1 MDLRARFP
9 HLAGDLRGAFASM
22 LVGLPY
28 SVTAGMLAFAPLG
41 PNYVASGMVAGLAS
55 SAVAGIVSALAGGTP
70 CQINGP
76 RGSVA
81 VLMAGLIT
89 AIAVHPALNTGQP
102 PSVPR
107 ILGIALLCTAL
118 AGLLQVA
125 FGLLRFGAGIR
136 FLPYPVVSGF
146 MVALG
151 LLVMWPQLPPLLGLD
166 TPLRWDELLRG
177 AGLHWGAMV
186 VGLAT
191 VAVIVSCRKAFAR
204 APAPL
209 VGMLAGTAVHY
220 LLLALFG
227 REAVGLTGLDSLTNG
242 QYPPRPWDLP
252 ALSIDRPTLEVV
264 FAVLPA
270 VVTIAFIGSME
281 SLLSSSVLSI
291 ATQTH
296 FRSHR
301 ELIAQGLSN
310 MAVAA
315 AGGAVSCGAPFR
327 GIANYQAGGRTRLSG
342 TLHAVLAM
350 PLLLFALPLLLVVPI
365 AVFAGVLLVVGWD
378 VVTAWRRRLMT
389 CPKADIAVGVLVGGV
404 TLWLGTVP
412 AVLLGV
418 VGAMLLYVRNT
429 SRAPLRGHYDGAARP
444 SARIRTEEQ
453 ALHLRSLGPAI
464 RVIEAQGS
472 LFFGTAHRFGRA
484 VEAIAAGCRHVI
496 LDLQRVHEVDAS
508 GALVLTQTMRRLG
521 EQGIRAAIAA
531 VAVDD
536 RRGTVMVGAGLDKVV
551 PRQCWFE
558 DADRA
563 LEQAE
568 DFELKARWPDLEAGA
583 ELPLSA
589 MDICRGMSAAEVA
602 GLEPFLQRLVVPAG
616 AALFHEGDP
625 GGRLYLLARG
635 AITVSVK
642 LADGAERS
650 RRLGTFSPGVMLGE
664 MAAIEGTAR
673 SADAFAASAC
683 VLYALDGG
691 TLERMRAQ
699 APDLYGRFMLNMARH
714 LAGRLRHVTL
724 ALREASS

>member
-1 MDLRARFP
+1 
-9 HLAGDLRGAFASM
+9 M

-89 AIAVHPALNTGQP
+89 AIAAHPALDTGQV
-102 PSVPR
+102 PSIPR
-107 ILGIALLCTAL
+107 VLGIALLCTAL
-118 AGLLQVA
+118 SGLLQVA
-125 FGLLRFGAGIR
+125 LGLLRFGTGIR

-151 LLVMWPQLPPLLGLD
+151 LLVMWPQLPPLLGLG
-166 TPLRWDELLRG
+166 TPLRWDELLHG

-191 VAVIVSCRKAFAR
+191 VVAFIGCRKAFAR

-220 LLLALFG
+220 GLLALVG
-227 REAVGLTGLDSLTNG
+227 GDGGEAVGLTGLDSLRDG

-252 ALSIDRPTLEVV
+252 ALSIDRPTLAVV
-264 FAVLPA
+264 LSMLPA
-270 VVTIAFIGSME
+270 VATIALIGSME
-281 SLLSSSVLSI
+281 SLLSSSALSI
-291 ATQTH
+291 ATQTR

-310 MAVAA
+310 VAVAA

-327 GIANYQAGGRTRLSG
+327 GVANYQAGGRTRLSG
-342 TLHAVLAM
+342 ALHAVLAM

-365 AVFAGVLLVVGWD
+365 AVYAGVLLVVGWD

-389 CPKADIAVGVLVGGV
+389 CPKEDISVGVVVGVV

-444 SARIRTEEQ
+444 SARIRTEAQ

-472 LFFGTAHRFGRA
+472 LFFGTAHRFGLA
-484 VEAIAAGCRHVI
+484 VEGIAAGCRHVI
-496 LDLQRVHEVDAS
+496 LDLQRVHEVDAT
-508 GALVLTQTMRRLG
+508 GALVLTQTMRRLH
-521 EQGIRAAIAA
+521 EQGIRTAIAA

-536 RRGTVMVGAGLDKVV
+536 RRGSVMVGAGLDKVV
-551 PRQCWFE
+551 PRERWFE

-568 DFELKARWPDLEAGA
+568 DFELTQRWPDLEAGI

-602 GLEPFLQRLVVPAG
+602 GLEPYLQRVVVRAG
-616 AALFHEGDP
+616 ALLFHEGDP

-635 AITVSVK
+635 AIAVSVK
-642 LADGAERS
+642 LPAGAARS
-650 RRLGTFSPGVMLGE
+650 RRLGTFSAGVMFGE
-664 MAAIEGTAR
+664 MAVIEDRAR
-673 SADAFAASAC
+673 SADALAVSDC

-691 TLERMRAQ
+691 ALERMQVQ

-714 LAGRLRHVTL
+714 LAGRLRYVTL